1 MMSAYTT
8 ISDARPNTLGSLFE
22 LIYNWWTKKICAVK
36 ENYFLIN

>member
-8 ISDARPNTLGSLFE
+8 ILDAKPNTLRLLFE
-22 LIYNWWTKKICAVK
+22 LILNWWTKKICAVK